1 VLFFGRR
8 QREYDPYKLASPQV
22 YLWRMTIFLII
33 AAFIALILYAQ
44 ILTAFRANPGL
55 NSVIIA
61 VLVIGIG
68 LSYRQIF
75 RLFPEIRWVNTFR
88 IAEPGVEVDRPP
100 VLLAPMATLLGDRIG
115 RMAISTQTMRS
126 ILDSIQMRLDE
137 DRDMGRYLTSLLIF
151 LGLLGTFWGLLQTV
165 GAVASTIQNLDVSS
179 SNTGVI
185 FEDLKAGLAAPLTG
199 MGVAFS
205 SSLFGLSGSLILG
218 FLDLQA
224 GQGQNMFYNDLEDWL
239 STVTDLDPEI
249 LDGRGDSTTTAED
262 LRVAIERLSRTI
274 QEGSK
279 LPPPT
284 GEAGSTQRATTAMA
298 NLAEGIQG
306 LVQHMRSEQ
315 QVVRSWVET
324 QSEQNKEVHALLETI
339 AKALQTPAPPSQA
352 AE

>member
-1 VLFFGRR
+1 MRLFRR
-8 QREYDPYKLASPQV
+8 TRAREYDPYKLATPQI
-22 YLWRMTIFLII
+22 YLWRMIIFLII
-33 AAFIALILYAQ
+33 AGFIALILYRQAY
-44 ILTAFRANPGL
+44 TAFLSNPGL

-61 VLVIGIG
+61 VLFIGIF
-68 LSYRQIF
+68 LAFRHVV

-88 IAEPGVEVDRPP
+88 VAEPGVEAERSP

-126 ILDSIQMRLDE
+126 ILDSILMRLDE
-137 DRDMGRYLTSLLIF
+137 DRDMSRYLVSLLVF

-165 GAVASTIQNLDVSS
+165 SAVANTIRGLDISS
-179 SNTGVI
+179 GNTGVI
-185 FEDLKAGLAAPLTG
+185 FEDLKAGLAAPLGG
-199 MGVAFS
+199 MGTAFS

-224 GQGQNMFYNDLEDWL
+224 GQAQGMFYNDLEDWL
-239 STVTDLDPEI
+239 STVTDLDPELI
-249 LDGRGDSTTTAED
+249 DARGVTTAED

-274 QEGSK
+274 QEGSG
-279 LPPPT
+279 PQPAV
-284 GEAGSTQRATTAMA
+284 GTQRATTAMA

-324 QSEQNKEVHALLETI
+324 QSEQQREVQALLETI
-339 AKALQTPAPPSQA
+339 AKALQTPA

>member
-1 VLFFGRR
+1 VLVFKRR
-8 QREYDPYKLASPQV
+8 RREYDPYKLASPQV

-33 AAFIALILYAQ
+33 AAFVALILYKQ
-44 ILTAFRANPGL
+44 IITAFMSNPGL

-61 VLVIGIG
+61 VLAIGIV
-68 LSYRQIF
+68 LSFRQIF

-88 IAEPGVEVDRPP
+88 IAEPGVEADRAP
-100 VLLAPMATLLGDRIG
+100 VLLAPMASLLGDRIG

-137 DRDMGRYLTSLLIF
+137 DRDLGRYLTSLLIF

-165 GAVASTIQNLDVSS
+165 AAVANTIQSLDVSS

-199 MGVAFS
+199 MGIAFS
-205 SSLFGLSGSLILG
+205 SSLFGLAGSLILG

-239 STVTDLDPEI
+239 STVTDLDPEMFEARAA
-249 LDGRGDSTTTAED
+249 GATTTAED

-274 QEGSK
+274 QEGK
-279 LPPPT
+279 PAT
-284 GEAGSTQRATTAMA
+284 GEGGGGTQRATTAMA

-324 QSEQNKEVHALLETI
+324 QTEQQREVHAVLETI
-339 AKALQTPAPPSQA
+339 AKALNATPPAA

>member
-1 VLFFGRR
+1 
-8 QREYDPYKLASPQV
+8 
-22 YLWRMTIFLII
+22 
-33 AAFIALILYAQ
+33 
-44 ILTAFRANPGL
+44 
-55 NSVIIA
+55 
-61 VLVIGIG
+61 
-68 LSYRQIF
+68 
-75 RLFPEIRWVNTFR
+75 VNTFR
-88 IAEPGVEVDRPP
+88 VAEPGVEADRAP

-137 DRDMGRYLTSLLIF
+137 DRDLGRYLTSLLIF

-165 GAVASTIQNLDVSS
+165 AAVANTIQSLDVSS

-199 MGVAFS
+199 MGIAFS
-205 SSLFGLSGSLILG
+205 SSLFGLAGSLILG

-239 STVTDLDPEI
+239 STVTDLDPEMFEARAA
-249 LDGRGDSTTTAED
+249 GATTTAED

-274 QEGSK
+274 QEGK
-279 LPPPT
+279 PAT
-284 GEAGSTQRATTAMA
+284 GEGGGGTQRATTAMA

-324 QSEQNKEVHALLETI
+324 QTEQQREVHAVLETI
-339 AKALQTPAPPSQA
+339 AKALNATPPAA

>member
-1 VLFFGRR
+1 VLVFRR
-8 QREYDPYKLASPQV
+8 RAREYDPYKLASPQV
-22 YLWRMTIFLII
+22 YLWRMSIFLII
-33 AAFIALILYAQ
+33 AAFIALILYQQ
-44 ILTAFRANPGL
+44 IVNAFMANPGL
-55 NSVIIA
+55 NGVILA
-61 VLVIGIG
+61 VLFIGIV
-68 LSYRQIF
+68 LAFRQIF

-88 IAEPGVEVDRPP
+88 ISEPGVEVERPP

-137 DRDMGRYLTSLLIF
+137 DRDLGRYLTSLLIF

-165 GAVASTIQNLDVSS
+165 ASVAATIQSLDVSS

-185 FEDLKAGLAAPLTG
+185 FEDLKEGLAAPLSG

-205 SSLFGLSGSLILG
+205 SSLFGLAGSLVLG

-224 GQGQNMFYNDLEDWL
+224 GQGQSMFYNDLEDWL
-239 STVTDLDPEI
+239 STVTDLDPE
-249 LDGRGDSTTTAED
+249 LMETRGAGATTAED

-274 QEGSK
+274 QEGK
-279 LPPPT
+279 GGTAADP
-284 GEAGSTQRATTAMA
+284 GAGGTQRATTAMA

-324 QSEQNKEVHALLETI
+324 QSEQQREIHALLETI
-339 AKALQTPAPPSQA
+339 AKALQAPQPG
-352 AE
+352 E

>member
-1 VLFFGRR
+1 VLVFRSR

-22 YLWRMTIFLII
+22 YLWRMSIFLII
-33 AAFIALILYAQ
+33 AAFIALILYRQ
-44 ILTAFRANPGL
+44 VINAFQANPAL

-68 LSYRQIF
+68 LSFRQIF

-88 IAEPGVEVDRPP
+88 IAEPGIEVDRPP

-137 DRDMGRYLTSLLIF
+137 DRDLGRYLTSLLIF

-165 GAVASTIQNLDVSS
+165 AAVANTIQNLNVSS

-185 FEDLKAGLAAPLTG
+185 FEDLKAGLAAPLQG
-199 MGVAFS
+199 MGIAFS

-239 STVTDLDPEI
+239 STVTDLDPEL
-249 LDGRGDSTTTAED
+249 LDARGAGTTAED

-274 QEGSK
+274 AEGSTASA
-279 LPPPT
+279 PAPE
-284 GEAGSTQRATTAMA
+284 GSVGSTQRATTAMA

-324 QSEQNKEVHALLETI
+324 QSEQQKEVQALLETI
-339 AKALQTPAPPSQA
+339 AKALQTPPQA

>member
-1 VLFFGRR
+1 MLVFRR
-8 QREYDPYKLASPQV
+8 RAREYDPYKLASPQV

-33 AAFIALILYAQ
+33 AAFIALILYQQ
-44 ILTAFRANPGL
+44 IVNAFMANPGL
-55 NSVIIA
+55 NGVIIA
-61 VLVIGIG
+61 VLFIGIV
-68 LSYRQIF
+68 LAFRQIF

-88 IAEPGVEVDRPP
+88 IAEPGVEVERPP

-137 DRDMGRYLTSLLIF
+137 DRDLSRYLTSLLIF

-165 GAVASTIQNLDVSS
+165 ASVAATIQSLDVSS

-185 FEDLKAGLAAPLTG
+185 FEDLKEGLAAPLSG

-205 SSLFGLSGSLILG
+205 SSLFGLAGSLVLG

-224 GQGQNMFYNDLEDWL
+224 GQGQSMFYNDLEDWL
-239 STVTDLDPEI
+239 STVTDLDPE
-249 LDGRGDSTTTAED
+249 LMDQRGAGATTAED

-274 QEGSK
+274 QEGK
-279 LPPPT
+279 GGGADPA
-284 GEAGSTQRATTAMA
+284 AGGTQRATTAMA

-324 QSEQNKEVHALLETI
+324 QSEQQREIHALLETI
-339 AKALQTPAPPSQA
+339 AKALQAPQA
-352 AE
+352 GE